1 MNESITKRRPGHLH
15 SVRAS
20 ILHCRC
26 FDEYQW
32 NDHDNFPSCTNKNDF
47 FFLNP
52 LIHIPKLSSVC
63 LSVCL
68 SLSLSV
74 SVCLSLSLSLSI
86 SVSLSLS
93 PFLTFLSAT
102 LLCHLS
108 CMSYNIHYIT
118 RITRHCHAN
127 ILPSTG
133 HENYSSPKSR
143 QVA

>member
-32 NDHDNFPSCTNKNDF
+32 NDHDNFPSCTNKNNF
-47 FFLNP
+47 FFNP
-52 LIHIPKLSSVC
+52 LVHIPKLSSVC
-63 LSVCL
+63 LSV

-74 SVCLSLSLSLSI
+74 SVCLS
-86 SVSLSLS
+86 VCLSLS
-93 PFLTFLSAT
+93 PFITFLSAT
-102 LLCHLS
+102 LLYHLS
-108 CMSYNIHYIT
+108 CMSYNIHYIK

-133 HENYSSPKSR
+133 HENYSSTKSR
-143 QVA
+143 